1 MHRNFC
7 CPGLKSYT
15 LGGAGSNPLAISIVI
30 PCYNEAAN
38 IERQLQKLQP
48 LRQAGV
54 ELILVDASSDNSAE
68 LAAP

>member
-1 MHRNFC
+1 
-7 CPGLKSYT
+7 
-15 LGGAGSNPLAISIVI
+15 LAISIVI